1 MPRGSSPKSRENLKK
16 AYSGRGGFDTET
28 ARKANKKSGEAK
40 AAIKPLRELLKE
52 QCSEDDRRQ
61 MNENLIRMAKH
72 NIRAY
77 ELLMKAL
84 GEDPGQKVEVSG
96 AGGGPLNIRWMNS
109 PDEKVEN
116 NA

>member
-16 AYSGRGGFDTET
+16 GKPFCEET
-28 ARKANKKSGEAK
+28 ARKAAIKKHEQE

-52 QCSEDDRRQ
+52 QCSEEDRRQ

-96 AGGGPLNIRWMNS
+96 NAGGPLTIRWMNS
-109 PDEKVEN
+109 PDEKVDN

>member
-1 MPRGSSPKSRENLKK
+1 MPRGSSPNSRKNLIPFSERSKKEARENGKK
-16 AYSGRGGFDTET
+16 GGI
-28 ARKANKKSGEAK
+28 ASGEAR

-96 AGGGPLNIRWMNS
+96 AGGGPLTFSWETEAKDGDGS
-109 PDEKVEN
+109 
-116 NA
+116 